1 MTASTRAHL
10 DLSGPIGLALTEG
23 EIHSENPAEFW
34 LRGVHWTFG
43 DVLLSD
49 LAFSPVTASPS
60 AALSTDRDYLSIGFL
75 LSGDITVDRHGSR
88 LRFASGT
95 AAFVASIFSL
105 SAVNSVPSR
114 VLLVSVPR
122 EHLAGHGIEPT
133 SDFGA
138 LSYSALLRDPLLPF
152 LKTLLPIIQNHSIPT
167 QPTATILV
175 QLVAALFIADRAQ
188 ISSGRM
194 DERALRYAAEEEI
207 GRAYRS
213 PSFDPAVLAHQLQV
227 SVAELNTVFGDTG
240 GGETVTATITARRL
254 TRAIS
259 MLGAP
264 VDPARDVVRPGRTA
278 DDGGPPSILEA
289 ALGSGFGSIEGLE
302 AAVQATY
309 GMSVIAI
316 LTGLRRLIGP
326 DNPDLGGVQKFV
338 GRVRGLGPAP
348 A

>member
-1 MTASTRAHL
+1 MTASTRAHIE
-10 DLSGPIGLALTEG
+10 LSGAVGLSLTEG
-23 EIHSENPAEFW
+23 EIHSDDPAEFW

-43 DVLLSD
+43 DVLVSD
-49 LAFSPVTASPS
+49 LAVSPVSASPS
-60 AALSTDRDYLSIGFL
+60 GALSTDHDYLSIAFL
-75 LSGDITVDRHGSR
+75 LSGDITIDHHGNH

-95 AAFVASIFSL
+95 AAFLTSIFTL
-105 SAVNSVPSR
+105 AAVNSVPSR

-122 EHLAGHGIEPT
+122 ELLAGHGIEPT

-167 QPTATILV
+167 EPTATILV
-175 QLVAALFIADRAQ
+175 QLVAALFIADAAQ

-207 GRAYRS
+207 GRAYRIA
-213 PSFDPAVLAHQLQV
+213 SFDSAALAGRLQV
-227 SVAELNTVFGDTG
+227 TETELNTVFGDTG

-264 VDPARDVVRPGRTA
+264 VDGALLGGDA
-278 DDGGPPSILEA
+278 DDVGPLSILEA
-289 ALGSGFGSIEGLE
+289 AVGSGFGSIEGLE

-309 GMSVIAI
+309 GMSVFAVV
-316 LTGLRRLIGP
+316 TGLRRLNGF

-338 GRVRGLGPAP
+338 GRVRGVDPLSP
-348 A
+348 